1 MATLGLRVVLPKI
14 WIPTSY
20 GKLGFLALQWYAFW
34 CLASRGRDCQ
44 IEIDASSCYLNNNTT
59 NNVAEYNGLI
69 IGLELALKHNT
80 KNLIVKGDSQL
91 VIKQMQKLYKVKAV
105 HLIEYYDKA
114 NKLLMEF
121 DTIEFIHVKRHLNA
135 RADELASLAIINK

>member
-1 MATLGLRVVLPKI
+1 MYELYFDGGANPNPGHGGCGAVI
-14 WIPTSY
+14 IEN
-20 GKLGFLALQWYAFW
+20 G
-34 CLASRGRDCQ
+34 

-69 IGLELALKHNT
+69 IGLELALKHNI

-91 VIKQMQKLYKVKAV
+91 VIKQMQKLYKVKAA

>member
-1 MATLGLRVVLPKI
+1 M
-14 WIPTSY
+14 
-20 GKLGFLALQWYAFW
+20 
-34 CLASRGRDCQ
+34 
-44 IEIDASSCYLNNNTT
+44 
-59 NNVAEYNGLI
+59 I
-69 IGLELALKHNT
+69 IGLELALKHNI

-91 VIKQMQKLYKVKAV
+91 IIKQMQKLYKVKAV